1 LDRRSLNRKKSRGL
15 VNIDQ
20 RTIVEGVKIPRSG
33 PGVRQLSRTR
43 LVQQGPHMPNS
54 HTLPTDPPLGV
65 LERPR
70 CKHCQAKMNMAGIAP
85 GLAGYELCTFEC
97 SNCRSVQRT
106 LVVTDPLNGEARKW
120 LKGQLKSPN

>member
-1 LDRRSLNRKKSRGL
+1 MKKSRVL

-20 RTIVEGVKIPRSG
+20 RTIFEGVKIPRSG

-85 GLAGYELCTFEC
+85 GLAGYELCTFEWF
-97 SNCRSVQRT
+97 NCHSVQRT